1 MPKKKR
7 LDRRT
12 FDLLFGVRRSVRY
25 HDRRRR
31 FYEVWNS
38 ATIAMGAIGG
48 SAAVATVTAQ
58 LSPGWLPAIAA
69 AAVAVAS
76 AVDLAVG
83 TARRANHHGDLAR
96 QFIGLEQRFAHG
108 RSLDDAEHEELTRE
122 RLRIEATE
130 PPVLHLL
137 NALCHYELLRALGD
151 GREPPAISWPRAVLA
166 NWFSQP
172 DYAASLRRE
181 PAAG

>member
-1 MPKKKR
+1 MTEH

-12 FDLLFGVRRSVRY
+12 YDLLFGVRRSVRY

-31 FYEVWNS
+31 FYEMWNS
-38 ATIAMGAIGG
+38 ATVAMGAIGG

-96 QFIGLEQRFAHG
+96 QFIGLEQRFAHD
-108 RSLDDAEHEELTRE
+108 RNLDDAEHEELTRE

-137 NALCHYELLRALGD
+137 NMLCHYELLRALGD
-151 GREPPAISWPRAVLA
+151 ERPRPPIPWMRAALA
-166 NWFSQP
+166 NWLSQA
-172 DYAASLRRE
+172 DYAAAVRKR
-181 PAAG
+181 PAIA